1 MNRRIRLVLEER
13 SDLGMEEKGR
23 LFKVVEVTNTLDWRV
38 FEEVTF
44 KQVENILANRG
55 EVEVRFVRMKV

>member
-1 MNRRIRLVLEER
+1 MYRTIMLVLEER
-13 SDLGMEEKGR
+13 TDLGMKKGR